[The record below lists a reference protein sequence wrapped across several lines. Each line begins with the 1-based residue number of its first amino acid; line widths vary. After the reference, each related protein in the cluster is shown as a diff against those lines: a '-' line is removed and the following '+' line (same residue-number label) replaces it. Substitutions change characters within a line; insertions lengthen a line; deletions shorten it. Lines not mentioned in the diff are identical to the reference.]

1 MSEKPSDEENA
12 EEGYFSFEGGLK
24 PDGDES
30 QLEIGLNENLE
41 EVKIYRGENKSF
53 DQLIEEEV
61 EEVED
66 RSEVAGVGK
75 EW

>member
-41 EVKIYRGENKSF
+41 EVRIFR
-53 DQLIEEEV
+53 
-61 EEVED
+61 
-66 RSEVAGVGK
+66 
-75 EW
+75 

>member
-41 EVKIYRGENKSF
+41 EVRIYRGENKSF
-53 DQLIEEEV
+53 DIEEEV
-61 EEVED
+61 EEVE
-66 RSEVAGVGK
+66 EVEDV
-75 EW
+75 